1 MTNLILP
8 ENGSVQAL
16 LTEKQKEF
24 LKRNRNDET
33 PVDFD
38 WANLRRDGQDYTAP
52 QGVAF
57 AWETE
62 SGESIIEISENN
74 NFIDALVFR
83 TCEKRITIL
92 NLKIAQT
99 YYWRVNDSDV
109 RCFATEDMAPRW
121 IYVGGLTNI
130 RDQGGW
136 KTTDGYRMRQGLIY
150 RGSEMEW
157 RSYHDSDPSKE
168 PHLELTEAGKETMLK
183 QLKVKTDLD
192 LRISAQGYLNETPL
206 GDTVDLKL
214 IPVSPYD
221 EFLVESQKE
230 KVKAIFELLAN
241 PKAYP
246 IYYHCWG
253 GADRTGTIAYLLE
266 AYLVVP
272 EKDIIDDYEITSL
285 AYFGKR
291 VRGSDYF
298 VRFETALEKFDPS
311 GTMQSRSEKF
321 LRSCGITEETLQA
334 LKTNILEKD
343 S

>member
-1 MTNLILP
+1 MTKLILP

-16 LTEKQKEF
+16 LTEKQKAF
-24 LKRNRNDET
+24 LKRKRDDEI
-33 PVDFD
+33 PVRFD
-38 WANLRRDGQDYTAP
+38 WANLRKEGQDYTAP
-52 QGVAF
+52 LGVAF
-57 AWETE
+57 SWETDN
-62 SGESIIEISENN
+62 GESILEISESEDFSEAVIYKTDENG
-74 NFIDALVFR
+74 
-83 TCEKRITIL
+83 ITIL
-92 NLKIAQT
+92 NFKIART

-109 RCFATEDMAPRW
+109 FSFTTEDLAPRW
-121 IYVGGLTNI
+121 IHVEGLTNI

-136 KTTDGYRMRQGLIY
+136 KTTNGYRMRQGLIY

-157 RSYHDSDPSKE
+157 RSYHDRNPSKE
-168 PHLELTEAGKETMLK
+168 PHLEITEIGKETMLE
-183 QLKVKTDLD
+183 QLKIKTDLD

-206 GDTVDLKL
+206 GDTVDLIL

-221 EFLVESQKE
+221 EFLDEGQKE
-230 KVKAIFELLAN
+230 KVKVIFELLAN

-266 AYLVVP
+266 AYLGVS
-272 EKDIIDDYEITSL
+272 ERDIIDDYEITSL

-291 VRGSDYF
+291 VRSSDYF
-298 VRFETALEKFDPS
+298 VHFETVLEKFDPS

-334 LKTNILEKD
+334 LKTNLLEKD